1 LHNSNATGSS
11 PPRDKHSKTPDTIY
25 VLDIAGT
32 APQPFTYCAL
42 ALRKPDPRRRSTQT
56 WRFTDDGRLC
66 CAHKNMCVQSKDGFM
81 GLCKGWLLAFI
92 HTPLFVSADSLNGQ
106 INLDYCECCVVFAM
120 HFIVRHFII
129 FCCFKLAR
137 FIIYLQAKCSF
148 QCVCNINQ
156 MLCL

>member
-1 LHNSNATGSS
+1 MIIYFIFTYKILITGSS
-11 PPRDKHSKTPDTIY
+11 PPRDKHSKASDTIF

-81 GLCKGWLLAFI
+81 GLYEGWDVVFICTLIIKLTKMFAKVVNFFLSHALLSNIFSVI
-92 HTPLFVSADSLNGQ
+92 LLLWFTYPLFAS
-106 INLDYCECCVVFAM
+106 
-120 HFIVRHFII
+120 
-129 FCCFKLAR
+129 
-137 FIIYLQAKCSF
+137 
-148 QCVCNINQ
+148 
-156 MLCL
+156 

>member
-1 LHNSNATGSS
+1 ML
-11 PPRDKHSKTPDTIY
+11 

-81 GLCKGWLLAFI
+81 GLHEGLKYYGYCIIVLFLVLL
-92 HTPLFVSADSLNGQ
+92 P
-106 INLDYCECCVVFAM
+106 
-120 HFIVRHFII
+120 
-129 FCCFKLAR
+129 
-137 FIIYLQAKCSF
+137 
-148 QCVCNINQ
+148 
-156 MLCL
+156 